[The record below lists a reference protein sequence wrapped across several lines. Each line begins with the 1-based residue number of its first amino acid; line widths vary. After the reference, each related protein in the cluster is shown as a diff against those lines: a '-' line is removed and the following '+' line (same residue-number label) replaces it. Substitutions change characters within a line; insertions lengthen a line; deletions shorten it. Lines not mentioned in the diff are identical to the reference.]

1 VLLLSIGIVLF
12 CTLLVGRSMIEDKH
26 KQSNFSNIVLLS
38 LIGMNGTVLV
48 TDLFSMYVF
57 LEVGSVASFVLI
69 ALKRDNHALEG
80 AIKYLILSAVATVL
94 MISGVALM
102 LMLAGSVS
110 FAAVAAALRV
120 PGSPLLAQIAVGAF
134 TCGLLIKGGMVPFHG
149 WLPDAYSAAPAAV
162 SVLLAGI
169 VTKVMGIYGLVRLSM
184 EVFPHSAPLSHA
196 LMVVGVVSIV
206 VGALAALVQSD
217 LKRMLAYSSISQIGY
232 IVLALG
238 CAISPA
244 ADKALVAGMTL
255 ANLALIGAVFHLF
268 NHAIFKTL
276 LFVNAAALE
285 QRLGTSDMTRMVGLG
300 GRMPVT
306 STTSIIAA
314 LSVSGVPPLSGFWSK
329 VIIIIALWMGG
340 FHVYATIAILMSVVT
355 LAYLLGMQRKIF
367 FGKVSQEFAQVR
379 EAAPGVVVPAVVLAA
394 LTVAVGLAFPWVWTH
409 IILPVASLP

>member
-1 VLLLSIGIVLF
+1 
-12 CTLLVGRSMIEDKH
+12 MI
-26 KQSNFSNIVLLS
+26 SS
-38 LIGMNGTVLV
+38 
-48 TDLFSMYVF
+48 
-57 LEVGSVASFVLI
+57 I
-69 ALKRDNHALEG
+69 AL
-80 AIKYLILSAVATVL
+80 L
-94 MISGVALM
+94 M
-102 LMLAGSVS
+102 MLAGGVS
-110 FAAVAAALRV
+110 FDAVAAALKN

-134 TCGLLIKGGMVPFHG
+134 TCGLLIKGGVVPFHG
-149 WLPDAYSAAPAAV
+149 WLPDAYSAGPAAV

-184 EVFPHSAPLSHA
+184 DIFPHSAALSHT
-196 LMVVGVVSIV
+196 LMVTGAASIL
-206 VGALAALVQSD
+206 VGALAALVQTD

-238 CAISPA
+238 CAVGPT
-244 ADKALVAGMTL
+244 ADKEFVAGMTL

-285 QRLGTSDMTRMVGLG
+285 QRLGTSDMTRMTGLA

-306 STTSIIAA
+306 GATSILAT

-329 VIIIIALWMGG
+329 VIIVIALWMGG
-340 FHVYATIAILMSVVT
+340 YHVYAAIAVLASVLT

-367 FGKVSQEFAQVR
+367 FGKGSEEFAQVR

-394 LTVAVGLAFPWVWTH
+394 LTVAVGLAFPWVWSH
-409 IILPVASLP
+409 IILPVATLQ